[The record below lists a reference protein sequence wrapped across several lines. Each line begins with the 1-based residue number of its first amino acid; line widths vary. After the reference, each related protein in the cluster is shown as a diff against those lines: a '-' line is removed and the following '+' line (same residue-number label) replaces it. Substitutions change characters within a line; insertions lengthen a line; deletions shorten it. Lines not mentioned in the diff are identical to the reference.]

1 MGAALLEVR
10 AAPHGA
16 SACEREGVCARRPSC
31 GEGTTPT
38 CPHARKPP
46 EASTSAK
53 SSRSRTKADRPLIFP
68 KSPRHFP
75 GAVVLDAALLLMRA
89 APVLLGVRP
98 PLHPVG
104 VPGFAVID
112 VPYSMAN
119 AVHHVLAQMVASM
132 PGAGATEMLVSA
144 APSLLMVRPAEVPVR
159 EAGMAIVG
167 KVVLD
172 WRRRDVTGLVDNMA
186 WGRHGDGNV
195 VVVRRRGHRIGHLL
209 VDHVT
214 LHMEMG
220 TRTTILIAAGGLLLR
235 GPEVLPVM
243 VSFIAVQCG
252 LHVVCT
258 NGCAMRE
265 EPPQQPALEKTGQRD
280 LETWWCELKL
290 HRSCPAG
297 GGKGAPALPSSR
309 HAPCRTQV

>member
-1 MGAALLEVR
+1 MPGNL
-10 AAPHGA
+10 
-16 SACEREGVCARRPSC
+16 
-31 GEGTTPT
+31 
-38 CPHARKPP
+38 
-46 EASTSAK
+46 
-53 SSRSRTKADRPLIFP
+53 
-68 KSPRHFP
+68 FP

-167 KVVLD
+167 KVVHD

-220 TRTTILIAAGGLLLR
+220 TRTTVLIAAGGLLLR
-235 GPEVLPVM
+235 SPEVLPVM
-243 VSFIAVQCG
+243 VSFVAVQCG

-258 NGCAMRE
+258 DGCAMRE
-265 EPPQQPALEKTGQRD
+265 EPPQKAQSDEERRKHEEGTHQTAPLEPFLAASFFSQSPIPLPTQTMSE
-280 LETWWCELKL
+280 ETEY
-290 HRSCPAG
+290 CPID
-297 GGKGAPALPSSR
+297 AP
-309 HAPCRTQV
+309 TY